1 MGRTDDPEDAVE
13 IVVVRPD
20 EVDTLLDLAR
30 QHDVAVERIPGRG
43 FEPVTMLTFSI
54 IGTTMAVATL
64 VYLLDRR
71 KGGQIVD
78 LRPGAARM
86 IYRTTDV
93 AYGLVVMIAVDGS
106 LKIEVREPK
115 GMFGQVSEIVTGLS
129 GQLLGQGVSD
139 VKKAVEGQVGGDVAT
154 LVPQV
159 DGPDEPARPS
169 T

>member
-1 MGRTDDPEDAVE
+1 VDAVE
-13 IVVVRPD
+13 IVAVRPD

-54 IGTTMAVATL
+54 VGTTVAVSTL

-71 KGGQIVD
+71 KGGQVVD

-115 GMFGQVSEIVTGLS
+115 GMFGQVCELVTELS
-129 GQLLGQGVSD
+129 GQLLGQGVSS
-139 VKKAVEGQVGGDVAT
+139 VQQAVEGRLDGDVAAV
-154 LVPQV
+154 VPRAG
-159 DGPDEPARPS
+159 DPGKSSLPS
-169 T
+169 I